1 LSSCPPSLKR
11 SLRPIG
17 LRFCDEH
24 HFSGS
29 GRSHCA
35 DAGGR
40 QSLASTAWQSRS
52 TVGRD
57 AVTCNAG
64 SPFRYSCRYRCNPSP
79 DSRLAFRSAP
89 MLILELAAEA
99 VCDRRHSMAFL
110 IAASP
115 KSTVTRQT
123 ALPPFHSSSRRC
135 RRHSRRWPRRVP
147 LVEVGQEWGST
158 SRRIRGSALPA
169 MRTSIAR

>member
-1 LSSCPPSLKR
+1 MNITSV
-11 SLRPIG
+11 
-17 LRFCDEH
+17 
-24 HFSGS
+24 GS
-29 GRSHCA
+29 ARSHCC

-40 QSLASTAWQSRS
+40 RSLVSTAWQSRS
-52 TVGRD
+52 AGGRD

-64 SPFRYSCRYRCNPSP
+64 SPFRCSCRYRCNPSP

-89 MLILELAAEA
+89 MLILESAGEA
-99 VCDRRHSMAFL
+99 VCDRCHSMGFL

-147 LVEVGQEWGST
+147 RVEVRQGWGST
-158 SRRIRGSALPA
+158 SRRIQGSALPA

>member
-1 LSSCPPSLKR
+1 MPSDKR

-17 LRFCDEH
+17 LRFCDVH
-24 HFSGS
+24 HFRGS
-29 GRSHCA
+29 ARSHCS

-52 TVGRD
+52 AGGSD

-64 SPFRYSCRYRCNPSP
+64 SPFRCSCRYRCNPSP

-89 MLILELAAEA
+89 MLILESAGEA
-99 VCDRRHSMAFL
+99 VCDRCHSMGFL

-115 KSTVTRQT
+115 KSTIYTANRVT
-123 ALPPFHSSSRRC
+123 ALSFQLTP
-135 RRHSRRWPRRVP
+135 
-147 LVEVGQEWGST
+147 
-158 SRRIRGSALPA
+158 LPA
-169 MRTSIAR
+169 AFSTMATPCSTRRGWSRMGFHHSAYSR